1 LFTWGWEYFDRKF
14 ISKVSSAQ
22 GYYGR
27 TKTNGKNEF
36 NNLLGETIV
45 FKYLASAVR
54 CSGGIVGLYCLGLAI
69 APIGYAG
76 ESHPTPAAFGSAKDE
91 SAIEGGKGSDNK
103 SGNSYRANPNRLA
116 NLRAAQ
122 LQAQLEADRNAYLN
136 ASNRLK
142 QVQAKT
148 LQPNPKSSTLWQN
161 NYPNSAASSTAKNSS
176 SELSS
181 AKAVQAQAAINLS
194 ETQHRVSLFLKSVKS
209 KRNVLS
215 TRMISH

>member
-1 LFTWGWEYFDRKF
+1 L
-14 ISKVSSAQ
+14 
-22 GYYGR
+22 
-27 TKTNGKNEF
+27 TNGKNEF
-36 NNLLGETIV
+36 NNLLGEIIV
-45 FKYLASAVR
+45 FKYLASIVK
-54 CSGGIVGLYCLGLAI
+54 CSGSIFGLYCLGLAI

-76 ESHPTPAAFGSAKDE
+76 EYNPAPGAFSHAKDE

-103 SGNSYRANPNRLA
+103 GGSYRPNPNRLA

-136 ASNRLK
+136 ASNRVK

-148 LQPNPKSSTLWQN
+148 PQPNP
-161 NYPNSAASSTAKNSS
+161 NSALTSKNSS
-176 SELSS
+176 SEIAS
-181 AKAVQAQAAINLS
+181 AKAVQTQAAINLS

-215 TRMISH
+215 TRMIRY